1 MRRGL
6 MRECAA
12 KFRILVIA
20 PVLALAVAT
29 CMCGVA
35 NARVFSD
42 NAIHGGYGCLTTLLD
57 EEGLG
62 FQFVSNGKGGITSGE
77 GAFNLDGE
85 VCEFTVDP
93 AGSSYTVNSPGTGTL
108 TIKLGSTLTDPD
120 GDVTAECTAEF
131 GGASLHYAIV
141 VESNGKRLDATGL
154 DPFFTGGIFTFS
166 DFDEELFSGACNRQV
181 GG

>member
-6 MRECAA
+6 MSEGAA
-12 KFRILVIA
+12 KFRVIA
-20 PVLALAVAT
+20 PALALAVTT
-29 CMCGVA
+29 CMWGVA
-35 NARVFSD
+35 NAREFKE

-57 EEGLG
+57 IEGAG
-62 FQFVSNGKGGITSGE
+62 FQFVSNGKGAITSGE
-77 GAFNLDGE
+77 GILNFDGE

-93 AGSSYTVNSPGTGTL
+93 AGSSYTVDSPGTGTL

-120 GDVTAECTAEF
+120 GDATADCTAEF

-141 VESNGKRLDATGL
+141 VESNGKRLDVTAL
-154 DPFFTGGIFTFS
+154 DPFFTGAFFTFS
-166 DFDEELFSGACNRQV
+166 DAGDFIFSGACNRQV